1 MAVFLALNGR
11 RFDPDEPDEVPAIL
25 ALAAG
30 ELDEP
35 AFAAWVE
42 ANTT

>member
-1 MAVFLALNGR
+1 VLT
-11 RFDPDEPDEVPAIL
+11 VL

-35 AFAAWVE
+35 AFADWLR
-42 ANTT
+42 ANTKRRRNQNKK